1 MVVRTSQL
9 HDESGQSCL
18 PAPPPLSRAVQLLH
32 GEGVYMLPVSPRYH
46 QTSSKG

>member
-18 PAPPPLSRAVQLLH
+18 PAPPPPWDGQLLH

>member
-18 PAPPPLSRAVQLLH
+18 PAPPPPRAVQLLH
-32 GEGVYMLPVSPRYH
+32 GEGVYMFPVSPRYH
-46 QTSSKG
+46 QAISKG